1 MGYVGWIGGNL
12 GIEEEQT
19 HLVESQLVKELL
31 SLGAV
36 LYCKSSLPQTL
47 LVSDHL
53 SIHMHGSQRTTCFIS
68 DRSERRSIMS
78 LATPQILVT

>member
-19 HLVESQLVKELL
+19 HLVESQVVTELL

-47 LVSDHL
+47 LVSDHP
-53 SIHMHGSQRTTCFIS
+53 SMHPYKSQQTSWLIT
-68 DRSERRSIMS
+68 DYVARRDD
-78 LATPQILVT
+78 

>member
-12 GIEEEQT
+12 GVKEEDT
-19 HLVESQLVKELL
+19 HRVESEIVRELL

-47 LVSDHL
+47 LVSL
-53 SIHMHGSQRTTCFIS
+53 SGSYMEGTYMF
-68 DRSERRSIMS
+68 
-78 LATPQILVT
+78 